1 MNSLLALVFACG
13 AVIGTRPEGVVEDSF
28 IRDGVKIE
36 DFQRLTDNAKKGVTH
51 LDSSGSGFFITAD
64 GYLLTNNHV
73 VDQAA
78 ELVVVKD
85 GVAYKAELK
94 AKNKE
99 HDLALLKVN
108 AFPRSTNGVMVV
120 NGLPRFKPLQ
130 RALEKT
136 CSVGQT
142 ALVIGY
148 PEVQIQGTEAK
159 VTKGIVSSLSGFS
172 LGKEKVD
179 YVFQVDA
186 TINHGNSGGPV
197 VNEWGALIGVS
208 AAGLTE
214 FGIDNA
220 YYAVKLDEVIKFL
233 PKDVKLEP
241 SVLRKRRSTVD
252 VVADVI
258 KSTVIILNYAKGSYG
273 KIKESATDT
282 ERREDAAQLRKSV
295 LYARMCKLRKEWG
308 DLKAVTDSILER
320 HGEVE
325 DVKAMNDL
333 ARDELGLHLIIVA
346 EADGHD
352 VAAKIKPI
360 CGFKDD
366 FVECEKPV
374 ALYGGVVKRRFPVEA
389 KLSFEDDEWMWAGEL
404 KCEYDWRGTKEVRV
418 QLKHIGKK

>member
-1 MNSLLALVFACG
+1 MNFLLALVFAYG

-120 NGLPRFKPLQ
+120 NGLPRFSPLK
-130 RALEKT
+130 RSDEES
-136 CSVGQT
+136 CRVGQSV
-142 ALVIGY
+142 LVVGY
-148 PEVQIQGTEAK
+148 PQIQLQGVEPK
-159 VTKGIVSSLSGFS
+159 VTRGIVSSLSGFK
-172 LGKEKVD
+172 GEKD
-179 YVFQVDA
+179 NFQMDA
-186 TINHGNSGGPV
+186 AIQGGNSGGPV
-197 VNEWGALIGVS
+197 VDEWGRVIGVS
-208 AAGLTE
+208 VATLLG
-214 FGIDNA
+214 GQNVN
-220 YYAVKLDEVIKFL
+220 YAVKLAEVIRFL
-233 PKDVKLEP
+233 PKDVKLES
-241 SVLRKRRSTVD
+241 SVLCKRRSAAD

-258 KSTVIILNYAKGSYG
+258 KSTVLILNYTKGSYG

-389 KLSFEDDEWMWAGEL
+389 KLLFEDDEWMWAGEL

-418 QLKHIGKK
+418 QLKHVGKK